1 MGNSGIPNYYGRQ
14 LVRTVRKLREQ
25 AELTQ
30 EEAGAKL
37 HLSLQKLSRIENGQ
51 LPGYHELR
59 AMLKLYGLPQYD
71 WESCFRLWERAKQR
85 GWWRKFGVPDSTY
98 ICMEQEASRMT
109 EFVLGRLPELL
120 QTEGYARR
128 AVQDWFPGDEEAVE
142 STVKVRLRRQDRLF
156 QDEEQLTLHVLLHE
170 PALYQGGDREQWIE
184 LYQRAQLPN
193 ITVQV
198 IEQRTGLHS
207 GLDGPVTLLE
217 FDDPE
222 EPDIAFAGCV
232 LGQSHTQDPDRTA
245 AVRARLEQLT
255 ELALTPE
262 ETLDA
267 LRGLIG

>member
-1 MGNSGIPNYYGRQ
+1 MGNNGIPNYYGRQ
-14 LVRTVRKLREQ
+14 LVRTIRRLREQ
-25 AELTQ
+25 CELTQ

-59 AMLKLYGLPQYD
+59 AMLKLYGLPQSGWD
-71 WESCFRLWERAKQR
+71 PCFRLWERAKQR
-85 GWWRKFGVPDSTY
+85 GWWRKFGVPDTTY

-109 EFVLGRLPELL
+109 EFALGRLPELL

-128 AVQDWFPGDEEAVE
+128 AAQCGFPGDEAAADGA
-142 STVKVRLRRQDRLF
+142 VKVQLRRQDRLF
-156 QDEEQLTLHVLLHE
+156 RDEEQLTLHVLLHE

-198 IEQRTGLHS
+198 IEQRAGLHS
-207 GLDGPVTLLE
+207 GLDGPVALLE

-222 EPDIAFAGCV
+222 EPDIVFAGSV
-232 LGQSHTQDPDRTA
+232 LGLSSTQDEERTA
-245 AVRARLEQLT
+245 AVRARLERLT
-255 ELALTPE
+255 ELALSPE
-262 ETLDA
+262 DTLAA